1 MRLTLSTSPAGLQ
14 LRLDGQPV
22 TTPHAVDSVVG
33 VVRALDAPDQN
44 AGGASYTFDT
54 WSDGGTGGRS
64 IATPPV
70 ATTYTARF
78 TTVAAS
84 GLPAPP
90 TGLAFTANGLSV
102 DVSWLRSAGAMSY
115 RLEAGSAPGLANLF
129 NGDVGDVDRLQALVP
144 PGSYFVRVRA
154 VNLNGTS
161 GPSAEASLTVSG
173 GASCATPPPPPTGY
187 SAQTGGLLAALSWS
201 VSPGATGYFL
211 EAGSAPGLANL
222 VATGVGNVTAF
233 AATAPA
239 GTYYTRLRALNAC
252 GASGP
257 SVEVPIT
264 LGCSPGAVVPSGL
277 TVAQSAAAVLFS
289 WLPPLGAVSYQM
301 QVGTAPGM
309 TNVANVNVGGPVAG
323 G

>member
-1 MRLTLSTSPAGLQ
+1 M
-14 LRLDGQPV
+14 
-22 TTPHAVDSVVG
+22 
-33 VVRALDAPDQN
+33 
-44 AGGASYTFDT
+44 
-54 WSDGGTGGRS
+54 
-64 IATPPV
+64 
-70 ATTYTARF
+70 
-78 TTVAAS
+78 
-84 GLPAPP
+84 
-90 TGLAFTANGLSV
+90 
-102 DVSWLRSAGAMSY
+102 
-115 RLEAGSAPGLANLF
+115 
-129 NGDVGDVDRLQALVP
+129 P

-173 GASCATPPPPPTGY
+173 GATCATPPPPPTGY

-309 TNVANVNVGGPVAG
+309 TNVANVNVGGGTSLAVSLAGVPSGIYYVRVAAVSACG
-323 G
+323 VGAPSNEVAVSVP